1 MLTLI
6 FFRYYG
12 QKGERK
18 HLAELVFIGLGL
30 YDEKDLSLRA
40 LDETKTADNVF
51 AEFYTSLMPALDL
64 KQLEILIGKKVT
76 FVSRRTLED
85 EEGRQILRAAEQGK
99 VVFLVPG
106 DPMIA
111 TTHVDLKIRARR
123 MGINTRIV
131 HNASIISAVMGI
143 TGLQNYK
150 FGRSVTI
157 PFPEESVTAETP
169 YRVIL
174 ENKKRALH
182 TLCFLDVK
190 AEKKLYMTVKEG
202 LKALLTVE
210 EMKKEDVVAFDT
222 LTVGVAR
229 AGAPDSCVRAGHVK
243 DLLSYDFGLP
253 PHILIFPGKLHFME
267 AEALVT
273 FANAPKEILET
284 AK

>member
-18 HLAELVFIGLGL
+18 HLAELVFVGLGL

-51 AEFYTSLMPALDL
+51 AEFYTSLMPALDI

-85 EEGRQILRAAEQGK
+85 EEGRQILRAAERGK

-111 TTHVDLKIRARR
+111 TTHVDLYMRART
-123 MGINTRIV
+123 MGIDTRIV
-131 HNASIISAVMGI
+131 HGASIVSAVMGL

-157 PFPEESVTAETP
+157 PFPEKFVTAETP

-174 ENKKRALH
+174 ENKSRALH

-202 LKALLTVE
+202 LRALLWTE
-210 EMKKEDVVAFDT
+210 GKKKESVVVLDT
-222 LTVGVAR
+222 LAVGVAR